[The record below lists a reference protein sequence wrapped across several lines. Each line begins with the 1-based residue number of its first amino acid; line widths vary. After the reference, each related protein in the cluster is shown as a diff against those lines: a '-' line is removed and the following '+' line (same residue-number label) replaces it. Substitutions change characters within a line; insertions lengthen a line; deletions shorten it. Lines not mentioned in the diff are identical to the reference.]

1 VFILPNGLLLAKGPF
16 GVPGRL
22 LLSGAGELDGPNSF
36 KGAGDDDPD
45 LLAGLSKGLG
55 DAPALLAGLSNGLG
69 AAPDRLVG
77 LSNTLFLVDTVGSAV
92 DLSKGFGAA
101 AGTGSGFGSA
111 GKMDFSSF
119 SSTTP

>member
-1 VFILPNGLLLAKGPF
+1 MFILPNGLLFATGPF
-16 GVPGRL
+16 AVPGRL

-55 DAPALLAGLSNGLG
+55 DAAALLAGLSNGLG

-77 LSNTLFLVDTVGSAV
+77 LSNTLFLVGTIGSVV
-92 DLSKGFGAA
+92 DFSIGFGTA
-101 AGTGSGFGSA
+101 AGTGSGFESA

-119 SSTTP
+119 SSITP